1 MNGVAI
7 DALVAFLSLRTRTIV
22 QKNISQ
28 CSSEK
33 YVSLP
38 GMQKQDYRNE
48 GRTRICETRREKL
61 ATINVYNCNF
71 CYYRHPGSGSSI
83 EHLFDC
89 KWVQLSLM
97 VKCLSWSLQQI
108 RVNMKRFVRN
118 RRWRVLLYVL
128 CLWIDI
134 SRSNAIVQFSPML
147 F

>member
-97 VKCLSWSLQQI
+97 VKCLS
-108 RVNMKRFVRN
+108 
-118 RRWRVLLYVL
+118 
-128 CLWIDI
+128 
-134 SRSNAIVQFSPML
+134 
-147 F
+147 